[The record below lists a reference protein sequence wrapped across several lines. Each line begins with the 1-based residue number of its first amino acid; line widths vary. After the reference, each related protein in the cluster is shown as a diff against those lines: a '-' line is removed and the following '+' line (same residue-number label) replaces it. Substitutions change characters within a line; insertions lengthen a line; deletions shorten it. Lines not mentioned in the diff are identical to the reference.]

1 MPTMKADLRAELDL
15 LNRNVDEMIRL
26 FQCTADAGIWTQKEA
41 TRHEARLESIRKKLN
56 ADYREIMARDERTRK
71 EPTPLKPG
79 S

>member
-1 MPTMKADLRAELDL
+1 MKADLREELDL

-26 FQCTADAGIWTQKEA
+26 FQCTADAGIWTKREA
-41 TRHEARLESIRKKLN
+41 TRHQARLESIRKKLN
-56 ADYREIMARDERTRK
+56 ADYLEIMARDDRTRK

>member
-1 MPTMKADLRAELDL
+1 MKADLRAELDL

-26 FQCTADAGIWTQKEA
+26 FQCTADAGIWTQKEV

>member
-1 MPTMKADLRAELDL
+1 MKADLRAELDL

-26 FQCTADAGIWTQKEA
+26 FQRATDAGIWTLHEA
-41 TRHEARLESIRKKLN
+41 TRHKARLESIRKKLN
-56 ADYREIMARDERTRK
+56 ADYREIMARDERARK

>member
-1 MPTMKADLRAELDL
+1 VKADLREELDL

-26 FQCTADAGIWTQKEA
+26 FQCTADAGIWTKREA
-41 TRHEARLESIRKKLN
+41 TRHQARLESIRKKLN

>member
-1 MPTMKADLRAELDL
+1 MKADLREELDL

-26 FQCTADAGIWTQKEA
+26 FQCTADAGIWTKREA
-41 TRHEARLESIRKKLN
+41 TRHQARLESIRKKLN
-56 ADYREIMARDERTRK
+56 ADYREIMDRDKRTRK

>member
-1 MPTMKADLRAELDL
+1 MKADLRAELDL

-26 FQCTADAGIWTQKEA
+26 FQCTADAGIWTQREA

-56 ADYREIMARDERTRK
+56 ADYLEIMARDERTRK